1 MQDLKTTK
9 ALVQSIL
16 ERDTRARNSDYFL
29 YFAVLQT
36 IADKHSIDL
45 KKIAITD
52 FLLNREYTNLFPPFE
67 SVRRTRQKV
76 QEKYPDL
83 AASEEVEA
91 GREINETAYR
101 EFARG

>member
-1 MQDLKTTK
+1 ML
-9 ALVQSIL
+9 I
-16 ERDTRARNSDYFL
+16 
-29 YFAVLQT
+29 
-36 IADKHSIDL
+36 
-45 KKIAITD
+45 
-52 FLLNREYTNLFPPFE
+52 REYNNLFPPFE

-91 GREINETAYR
+91 GRELNETAYR